1 MADAEACETKM
12 SILKSSDEEE
22 FQVEEVVAME
32 SQTIRHM
39 IDDGCAN
46 NKILLPIINS
56 KILSMVIEYCKKHI
70 QAKPTTDTTTRASEA
85 YDVVAPAGP
94 VEDLKNWDAEF
105 VRVNESTLFDLAMAA
120 RYLNIKGLLDL
131 TTETLADMIKGKN
144 SEKLLG
150 GGAEDQQ

>member
-1 MADAEACETKM
+1 MAAAEAGDTKM
-12 SILKSSDEEE
+12 IILKSSDDKE
-22 FQVEEVVAME
+22 FEVEEAVAME

-39 IDDGCAN
+39 INDGCAN
-46 NKILLPIINS
+46 NKILLPIINY
-56 KILSMVIEYCKKHI
+56 KILSEVIEYCKKRI

-105 VRVNESTLFDLAMAA
+105 VRVNESTLFDLAVAA

-131 TTETLADMIKGKN
+131 TTETLTDMIKVKN
-144 SEKLLG
+144 CEKLLG
-150 GGAEDQQ
+150 RGAEDQQ